1 MGKSKFVV
9 GLYLVAI
16 VAANLAVNWLGPSV
30 SVLNAFLFIGLN
42 LTARDYLHDAWQGQ
56 NLTRNMAAL
65 IFSGS
70 AISFAMGAGQI
81 AVASFVAFAVS
92 ETVDALMYH
101 ALRGK
106 VKLYQVNGSNV
117 VSAAVDSIIFPAL
130 AFGFPLLWG
139 IMAGQFLAKVGGGFV
154 WSLVL
159 FRNK

>member
-1 MGKSKFVV
+1 MRARRVV
-9 GLYLVAI
+9 FLYLVAI
-16 VAANLAVNWLGPSV
+16 VAANLAVSWLGPLASIPT
-30 SVLNAFLFIGLN
+30 SFLLIGLN

-56 NLTRNMAAL
+56 NLTRNMGLL

-81 AVASFVAFAVS
+81 AVASFVAFAAS

-101 ALRGK
+101 ALCGRAK
-106 VKLYQVNGSNV
+106 MFQVNGSNV

-130 AFGFPLLWG
+130 AFGFPLLFG
-139 IMAGQFLAKVGGGFV
+139 IMAGDFLAKVAGGFV

-159 FRNK
+159 FRKA